1 MFVGR
6 FGRVFV
12 VLLGSDGLMVSS
24 LRTGPGQ
31 LRSFRF
37 TERDER
43 ARSID
48 PTFSQQL
55 VAPVSQHGCKLQRF
69 VAGLL
74 CSFTSASSAC
84 VSSCFF
90 VFGSDVS

>member
-1 MFVGR
+1 MEGFLGTKTWMFVGR

-55 VAPVSQHGCKLQRF
+55 VAPVNMAAS
-69 VAGLL
+69 
-74 CSFTSASSAC
+74 CS
-84 VSSCFF
+84 
-90 VFGSDVS
+90 GS